1 MTSPSRGVW
10 LAPYRASQL
19 NAAVTVPGSKSVTN
33 RALLLAALADSPSA
47 VGRPLLARDTR
58 LMMSALRALGC
69 GIEEQ
74 PDGGSVTVTP
84 HPFRGPASIDCGLAG
99 TVMRFV
105 PPVAALAT
113 GEVTFD
119 GDPAARARPMGEMLN
134 ALRILGADIETPAA
148 ALPFTV
154 SGSGR
159 MRGGTVTLDASASSQ
174 FVSAL
179 LLAGARYDL
188 GVDLRHVGKPLPS
201 LPHIAMTVD
210 MLRERGVSVDDSE
223 PDRWAVSPGPVK
235 AVNVEVEPDLSSA
248 APFLAAAVVRGGTV
262 AVRGWPVETSQ
273 PGDQLRW
280 ILALFGATVAPA
292 PVGLVVTGSGSVD
305 GVDIDLHEVGELT
318 PVLAA
323 VAAVARGP
331 SYLRGVAHL
340 RGHET
345 DRLAALTSELRR
357 LGADV
362 HETADGLHIRPATL
376 HGGRFRTY
384 GDHRLAH
391 AAAVLGLVVPGV
403 EVEDVSTT
411 AKTFPGFPEAW
422 VAMAG

>member
-1 MTSPSRGVW
+1 MTSPNRGVW
-10 LAPYRASQL
+10 PAPYRASPL

-33 RALLLAALADSPSA
+33 RALLLAALADSAST

-58 LMMSALRALGC
+58 LMIGALRALGC
-69 GIEEQ
+69 GVQEQ
-74 PDGGSVTVTP
+74 AGESVTVTP

-105 PPVAALAT
+105 PPVAALST
-113 GEVTFD
+113 GEVSFD
-119 GDPAARARPMGEMLN
+119 GDPAARVRPMGEMLD
-134 ALRILGADIETPAA
+134 ALRMLGADIQASATG
-148 ALPFTV
+148 LPFTL

-179 LLAGARYDL
+179 LLAAARYDG

-201 LPHIAMTVD
+201 LPHIAMTVA
-210 MLRERGVSVDDSE
+210 MLRERGVSVHDSE
-223 PDRWAVSPGPVK
+223 PNRWVVAPGPVK

-248 APFLAAAVVRGGTV
+248 APFLAAAVVRGGSVT
-262 AVRGWPVETSQ
+262 VRGWPAETSQ

-280 ILALFGATVAPA
+280 ILPLFGAAVARVPD
-292 PVGLVVTGSGSVD
+292 GLVVTGSRDVE

-345 DRLAALTSELRR
+345 DRLAALTTELLR

-362 HETADGLHIRPATL
+362 QETADGLNIRPATL

-403 EVEDVSTT
+403 EVDDISTT

-422 VAMAG
+422 AAMAG